1 MIYRFKASRIVMAFI
16 VVMVLVT
23 TTVEV
28 GVDNASAQAK
38 SCPECVSAYTLPSTS
53 ISVCGFTEIPRSAVT
68 SLPDGGS
75 GYTYDLANGASAT
88 IVVPPPGFDPANASS
103 SELATYGIPSQ
114 PSSAPALADWLTK
127 YSNINYPTPPAD
139 LIETPVEASTVPRTY
154 AGWIS
159 DTSSNTATLAYF
171 TQPSASL
178 SMCTGGGGYSLGG
191 IWTGL
196 GGTNTQYL
204 AQDGTF
210 FGSNYPGVSNGQ
222 FFFEFAPNPP
232 DENSAGTVN
241 LNTSA
246 AVGDSVETQIAYDGG
261 LLYNVNI
268 NDWTSGKAYD
278 VLMTAPS
285 GFRPDGS
292 SAEVIVESP
301 VVDLQ
306 GDNSDLPY
314 FTRIAINSS
323 EVKTGGNYVSMDNS
337 SAFYVNMKDAAGLF
351 QATPTQIQSSG
362 NFFVNYQTCK

>member
-1 MIYRFKASRIVMAFI
+1 MAFI

-23 TTVEV
+23 TTLEV

-38 SCPECVSAYTLPSTS
+38 SCPEGVSAYTLPSTS

-171 TQPSASL
+171 TQPLSL
-178 SMCTGGGGYSLGG
+178 
-191 IWTGL
+191 IH
-196 GGTNTQYL
+196 
-204 AQDGTF
+204 
-210 FGSNYPGVSNGQ
+210 
-222 FFFEFAPNPP
+222 
-232 DENSAGTVN
+232 
-241 LNTSA
+241 
-246 AVGDSVETQIAYDGG
+246 I
-261 LLYNVNI
+261 
-268 NDWTSGKAYD
+268 
-278 VLMTAPS
+278 
-285 GFRPDGS
+285 
-292 SAEVIVESP
+292 
-301 VVDLQ
+301 
-306 GDNSDLPY
+306 
-314 FTRIAINSS
+314 
-323 EVKTGGNYVSMDNS
+323 
-337 SAFYVNMKDAAGLF
+337 
-351 QATPTQIQSSG
+351 
-362 NFFVNYQTCK
+362 